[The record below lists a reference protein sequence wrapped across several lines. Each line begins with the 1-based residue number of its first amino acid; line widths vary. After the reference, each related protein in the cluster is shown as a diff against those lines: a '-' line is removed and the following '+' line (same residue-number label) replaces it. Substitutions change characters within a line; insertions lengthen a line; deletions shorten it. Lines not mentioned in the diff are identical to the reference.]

1 MLIHKWMLLLWQSEC
16 FCKYSWYMQP
26 LLCVTQMA
34 LNTVLPWW
42 ILFKFFYQKNSAD
55 SCSFMNNNPVG
66 EKYQTYLHKYGSQL
80 CVFRLRSMVR
90 EAFVMSVICKPPFL
104 PPVMFWR
111 KKIINNYYLRTIAL
125 FKHIYWMQ
133 DPQIMETKNYPN
145 QPWVH
150 SPKQTPV
157 FFHSLFHCLNIV
169 NQPL

>member
-1 MLIHKWMLLLWQSEC
+1 MLLLWQSEC

>member
-1 MLIHKWMLLLWQSEC
+1 
-16 FCKYSWYMQP
+16 MQP
-26 LLCVTQMA
+26 LLCVTQMG
-34 LNTVLPWW
+34 LNTFLTWW
-42 ILFKFFYQKNSAD
+42 IFFKFFYQKNSAD